1 MSKKEQKIK
10 ELKKELKRLKEENES
25 LWHMLDELKKSDIA
39 NLEYQKHYEKIIA
52 KINERAKL
60 MSTKVGEA

>member
-25 LWHMLDELKKSDIA
+25 LWHMLDELKKSDIT

-52 KINERAKL
+52 KTNERAKL